1 VWGVGALG
9 AFPLGIGAALKL
21 NAYVWSPALMLVAR
35 GAIAGVAVLP
45 IGIVTV
51 LCATGKPGASRPRLE
66 VGSWLASAL
75 LGFTAA
81 SAWAFNQFAP
91 ELIVVGLAW
100 LTLAVAGLAA
110 LASHREVFRSW
121 RPRLLA
127 GGAAAA
133 VMMAPLWRQNFDPAR
148 SAKILF
154 NSNAAY
160 A

>member
-1 VWGVGALG
+1 LVCSEVIGMCLGIAAGLWLQSRCGAATGAAEKMIFWSACGMAVWGVGALG

-35 GAIAGVAVLP
+35 GAIAGVTVLP

-51 LCATGKPGASRPRLE
+51 LCATGQPGASRARLE
-66 VGSWLASAL
+66 VGIWLASAL

-110 LASHREVFRSW
+110 LASHREV
-121 RPRLLA
+121 
-127 GGAAAA
+127 
-133 VMMAPLWRQNFDPAR
+133 
-148 SAKILF
+148 
-154 NSNAAY
+154 
-160 A
+160 